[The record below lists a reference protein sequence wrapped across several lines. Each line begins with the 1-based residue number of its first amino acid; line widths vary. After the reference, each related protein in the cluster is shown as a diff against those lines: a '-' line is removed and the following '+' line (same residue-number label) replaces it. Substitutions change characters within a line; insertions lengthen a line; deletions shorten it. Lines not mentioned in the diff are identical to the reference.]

1 VLEYDGDNEG
11 RVQTDNEYK
20 LTILLIYL
28 VRTIKMFHIRNHMH
42 CAGSHEFPIP
52 TPTACATCMCAS
64 HMSAMRSQVIRL
76 SPAYSQNPLDYLIV
90 TISLSYL
97 SFVLP

>member
-1 VLEYDGDNEG
+1 MDNK
-11 RVQTDNEYK
+11 YK

-52 TPTACATCMCAS
+52 TE
-64 HMSAMRSQVIRL
+64 Q
-76 SPAYSQNPLDYLIV
+76 
-90 TISLSYL
+90 
-97 SFVLP
+97 